1 MKKLIFTLAFSL
13 MISVSLFAQKNYVWE
28 KYKIQVTVPND
39 FRVKNNTNT
48 DFDMKG
54 DGMELSMTI
63 FEKNVA
69 IDDLD
74 DAAVEG
80 AKAMK
85 LQEIDMAHKV
95 SVNEFQGYYVEGF
108 KDGNRVMFACL
119 GDPNS
124 HTNFFII
131 ITFDDDDKV
140 AEKDALGI
148 INSLDVL

>member
-1 MKKLIFTLAFSL
+1 MKKTIFALAFSL
-13 MISVSLFAQKNYVWE
+13 LIFGKSFAQHNYVWE

-39 FRVKNNTNT
+39 FRVKKNTNT

-74 DAAVEG
+74 DAALDG

-95 SVNEFQGYYVEGF
+95 SVNELEGYYVEGF
-108 KDGNRVMFACL
+108 KDGHRVMFACL

-124 HTNFFII
+124 HTKFFIV
-131 ITFDDDDKV
+131 ITFDDKDKV
-140 AEKDALGI
+140 AEQDALGI